1 MTNITNMPELTI
13 NSRMVGDNKIPGVK
27 DMLNIAHTIKDSV
40 MLHGA
45 PGIGKSQGVY
55 QWNADKVE
63 EYTKAGKKW
72 NPVVCDVRLS
82 MKEPVDM
89 VGIPVL
95 SKDEKGKTVTVWATP
110 SMWPQGN
117 EFDGGTIFL
126 DEINQ
131 GQAAIQNAAFQLIQD
146 RALGEYKVPEGYL
159 IVAAANPSAYNPTVT
174 EFSIP
179 LSNRFTHFNVK
190 ADFES
195 WLDYRLNNNGNLDVM
210 SFLKTQGPDLL
221 FDTKTMEKKI
231 GDDLSNAI
239 FDDVVITPRSWE
251 VVEKVLNLSEDK
263 YSLIEKKMYCTGRL
277 GLATSNKL
285 FDYIKNKTK
294 YQSWEEIL
302 KDGKAFKSEEL
313 DGFWV
318 TQMACVQT
326 IINEKDDTKC
336 RDYIVNYIKAIRELK
351 SAALKATTFIEL
363 CNCKR
368 VLGNLSLFN
377 PLKDGGDLIQYMSRT
392 LNQK

>member
-27 DMLNIAHTIKDSV
+27 DMLNIAHAIKDSV

-95 SKDEKGKTVTVWATP
+95 SKNEKGKTVTVWATP

-146 RALGEYKVPEGYL
+146 RALGEYKVPELQRSQRKRQRNSQKNSRNYQNDRKKL
-159 IVAAANPSAYNPTVT
+159 QV
-174 EFSIP
+174 
-179 LSNRFTHFNVK
+179 
-190 ADFES
+190 
-195 WLDYRLNNNGNLDVM
+195 NNNLVNR
-210 SFLKTQGPDLL
+210 QG
-221 FDTKTMEKKI
+221 
-231 GDDLSNAI
+231 G
-239 FDDVVITPRSWE
+239 
-251 VVEKVLNLSEDK
+251 
-263 YSLIEKKMYCTGRL
+263 
-277 GLATSNKL
+277 
-285 FDYIKNKTK
+285 
-294 YQSWEEIL
+294 
-302 KDGKAFKSEEL
+302 GK
-313 DGFWV
+313 
-318 TQMACVQT
+318 
-326 IINEKDDTKC
+326 
-336 RDYIVNYIKAIRELK
+336 
-351 SAALKATTFIEL
+351 
-363 CNCKR
+363 
-368 VLGNLSLFN
+368 
-377 PLKDGGDLIQYMSRT
+377 
-392 LNQK
+392 